1 MHPMSCCERHA
12 VPHLA
17 GVQGRHRSTGWPR
30 GSVCMLARSA
40 GPLAVHPVMPA
51 QSSSDSP
58 RSSLWPCSRRAA
70 EQHECSALQTCIP
83 HAVVA
88 VMQGGNLLSGTLP
101 DMSAM
106 KALTDFNAPNNQIS
120 GTLPQVSLS
129 AA

>member
-1 MHPMSCCERHA
+1 MRGMQCLIWQVYKA
-12 VPHLA
+12 VTEAQA
-17 GVQGRHRSTGWPR
+17 GR
-30 GSVCMLARSA
+30 GAVCACL
-40 GPLAVHPVMPA
+40 LAVLAHWLSILSCRHSPVLTA
-51 QSSSDSP
+51 LVQASGRSRGEQLSSMN
-58 RSSLWPCSRRAA
+58 AV
-70 EQHECSALQTCIP
+70 LQTCIP